1 MLCALRF
8 RLKRAKGQLLQLA
21 GRVCTR
27 TSAGVPGEC
36 DGLRDRIRN
45 LQKRTG
51 MFERKR
57 KLDSLRNACFKRH
70 KASRPVST
78 IGPVVEGVDRGIRP
92 CARSCRH
99 PYLQMQPMQPGICRQ
114 RPRARDDTDSA
125 QTFFPSA
132 GNRLLLARA
141 RKAWARDSVCLRRPV
156 YVGHRSAHR
165 FSLRVPR
172 HALPGAATAPA
183 PRLISRALSNHS
195 RG

>member
-1 MLCALRF
+1 MLSEAGNAPPWTASREGYAAQPLQEQPGKGCRCAYGPETCRRPKHLHLRAEMLCALRF

-36 DGLRDRIRN
+36 DGLRDQIRN

-78 IGPVVEGVDRGIRP
+78 TGPDVEGVDR
-92 CARSCRH
+92 
-99 PYLQMQPMQPGICRQ
+99 
-114 RPRARDDTDSA
+114 
-125 QTFFPSA
+125 
-132 GNRLLLARA
+132 
-141 RKAWARDSVCLRRPV
+141 
-156 YVGHRSAHR
+156 
-165 FSLRVPR
+165 
-172 HALPGAATAPA
+172 
-183 PRLISRALSNHS
+183 
-195 RG
+195 

>member
-36 DGLRDRIRN
+36 DGLRDWIRN

-78 IGPVVEGVDRGIRP
+78 IGPDVEGVDR
-92 CARSCRH
+92 
-99 PYLQMQPMQPGICRQ
+99 
-114 RPRARDDTDSA
+114 
-125 QTFFPSA
+125 
-132 GNRLLLARA
+132 
-141 RKAWARDSVCLRRPV
+141 
-156 YVGHRSAHR
+156 
-165 FSLRVPR
+165 
-172 HALPGAATAPA
+172 
-183 PRLISRALSNHS
+183 
-195 RG
+195 